1 MISQLFLSN
10 NYFSYFLTRSLNISC
25 FPHVLPHVFPSK
37 TPNAATTAPPLC
49 GYQVL
54 WDAAKMGDA
63 QAIRQVTARP
73 AALAVIGV
81 GRFYSAKNG

>member
-1 MISQLFLSN
+1 MVISNSYVSLPQGKHLM
-10 NYFSYFLTRSLNISC
+10 FSLCFSPWFSL
-25 FPHVLPHVFPSK
+25 PKRLA
-37 TPNAATTAPPLC
+37 AATTAPPP

-73 AALAVIGV
+73 AALPGTVGV
-81 GRFYSAKNG
+81 GRFYSTKNG